1 MIIFSLGGTF
11 ESVLKDLVASVLDG
25 ADGDWKFLCPTF
37 ASVQEGSVVNDL

>member
-1 MIIFSLGGTF
+1 MIIFSPRVTF

-37 ASVQEGSVVNDL
+37 ASVQEGSIVNNL